1 MTKKIFLSPQKTM
14 NKENITFND
23 VKVFA
28 YEKSFA
34 DELKSYGKNNILNIY
49 RDMFYVRKFEEM
61 LLSVKK
67 NREYNGQPF
76 YYEGASHLAIGQ
88 EAAAVGQAYALDV
101 KDFSFGSH
109 RAHGELIARGLRA
122 IETLD
127 DNSLVK
133 IMSESSSK
141 CNYEFLRAKFPQKSI
156 KQIAIEFLLMGT
168 ACEIFARSNG
178 FLKGMSGSMHVF
190 FTPFGVYP
198 NNAIV
203 GGQVPIAVGSALY
216 KKKANDGSIA
226 VANFG
231 DGAMGC
237 GVVYESMNFST
248 MAQFTTLWENKGE
261 LPILFNV
268 LNNGYGMGGQTR
280 GETMGYD
287 SPARLGAGITPHGMH
302 AERVNGMNVFAVID
316 ATTRKKKSILEDKKP
331 ALLDVVVYRYAGHS
345 QSDKESCR
353 VEEEIDAW
361 RTLDPVE
368 NLKKDMLNSGAF
380 TESEIDKLEEKILAD
395 INYIYTLS
403 IDENVSSSIVNG
415 GVKELEKTTFSNIDN
430 YQCGVLNSEIKL
442 PKQEISRIKEISKKA
457 RIKSS
462 NGPSITLG
470 EALTEAITEAFY
482 RESSLVS
489 YGENSR
495 DWGGIAGVYNGLQE
509 ALPYER
515 LFNSPVS
522 EATMVSCAVGYAMSG
537 GRVIIDFMY
546 SDFMGRAGD
555 EIFNQLAKW
564 QAMSVGEFKMPIVL
578 RVMVGTKYGTQHSQE
593 WTALASH
600 VPGLKVYFPATPYD
614 ARALMNKATSGSDPV
629 IFFESQRLYEQE
641 EILNEVPTEFTEI
654 DCEKP
659 TLVKS
664 GDSVTIITLGAPLYR
679 ALEAEKALA
688 SKGVTVDIIDLKVV
702 VPLNYEEIIASVKKT
717 GRVVLVSD
725 ACERG
730 SFLKEVASEIT
741 YRSFKD
747 LKAPPIVLG
756 AKNTVTPPYECDAN
770 FFPTAK
776 DIEKAVLE
784 VVRF

>member
-1 MTKKIFLSPQKTM
+1 MTKKIFISPQKTLQ
-14 NKENITFND
+14 KENLAFKSVD
-23 VKVFA
+23 VFA
-28 YEKSFA
+28 YEKSF
-34 DELKSYGKNNILNIY
+34 DEELASYGKENILNIY
-49 RDMFYVRKFEEM
+49 KDMLYVRRFEEM
-61 LLSVKK
+61 LLAVKK
-67 NREYNGQPF
+67 NGAYNGIKF
-76 YYEGASHLAIGQ
+76 SYEGASHLAIGQ
-88 EAAAVGQAYALDV
+88 EASSVGEAYALDV

-122 IETLD
+122 IEVLD
-127 DNSLVK
+127 DDTLINIMNSSIVK
-133 IMSESSSK
+133 N
-141 CNYEFLRAKFPQKSI
+141 NYRILRERHPSKSI
-156 KQIAIEFLLMGT
+156 KQLAIEFLLLGT

-178 FLKGMSGSMHVF
+178 FLRGMSGSMHVF

-216 KKKANDGSIA
+216 KKKARDNSIA

-237 GVVYESMNFST
+237 GAVYEAMNFSA
-248 MAQFTTLWENKGE
+248 MGQYTTLWNDKGE

-287 SPARLGAGITPHGMH
+287 SPARLGAGITPHGMS
-302 AERVNGMNVFAVID
+302 AERINGMNVFAVID
-316 ATTRKKKSILEDKKP
+316 ATERKKKYILEEKRP

-345 QSDKESCR
+345 QSDKETCR
-353 VEEEIDAW
+353 EQEEIEAW
-361 RTLDPVE
+361 REFDPIE
-368 NLKKDMLNSGAF
+368 NLKKDMLKSGAF
-380 TESEIDKLEEKILAD
+380 DSCELEKIEAKILED
-395 INYIYTLS
+395 INYIYALATNDDISPS
-403 IDENVSSSIVNG
+403 IKSNG
-415 GVKELEKTTFSNIDN
+415 ISELEKATFSNIDN
-430 YQCGVLNSEIKL
+430 YKCGLLNSEIKL
-442 PKQEISRIKEISKKA
+442 PKQDIPRIKEISKKA
-457 RIKSS
+457 RIKV
-462 NGPSITLG
+462 GEAPAITLS

-482 RESSLVS
+482 RESSLIS

-495 DWGGIAGVYNGLQE
+495 DWGGIAGVYNGLKE

-564 QAMSVGEFKMPIVL
+564 QAMSAGELKMPIVL

-614 ARALMNKATSGSDPV
+614 ARALMTKATSGSDPV
-629 IFFESQRLYEQE
+629 VFFESQRLYAQE
-641 EILNEVPTEFTEI
+641 EILREVPTAFTNI

-659 TLVKS
+659 TIVKE
-664 GDSVTIITLGAPLYR
+664 GVDATIITLGAPLYR
-679 ALEAEKALA
+679 ALEAEKLLA
-688 SKGVTVDIIDLKVV
+688 EKGVSVDIIDLKVV
-702 VPLNYEEIIASVKKT
+702 VPLNYSEILASVKKT

-730 SFLKEVASEIT
+730 SFLKEVANEIT
-741 YRSFKD
+741 SKLFKD

-756 AKNTVTPPYECDAN
+756 AKNTVTPPYECDEA

-776 DIEKAVLE
+776 DIVKAVLE
-784 VVRF
+784 ATRF